1 MAIPVGVY
9 LLMLV
14 GSVLASPD
22 PRASTRGLSEI
33 FILTTL
39 LTAPFL
45 VRGERQVR
53 LALDTLIGLAA
64 LLACEGLSQ
73 FLFGYGDIDRR
84 IRGPFSHYMTFSG
97 FLLICDL
104 LLLASMLYTRA
115 VAEPLA
121 VGGAGGDQRRAA
133 RQLTR
138 NAWVALA
145 LSLTVMIAF
154 RAPRLLLAYL
164 PAAVLLVALAP
175 VPILHRMLSI
185 VDLRDSSNYDR
196 LCMLEAGIT
205 MVRQRPVFGVGPDLV
220 KRFYPIYRAP
230 AAPRYEVP
238 HLHNTLLQLA
248 AERGLP
254 SLAAYLAMTVVA
266 AAAAWRR
273 VRPRGRTPGAPGR
286 PLHGSAARPPR
297 LQSGG
302 PVREQLGG
310 RRGAAADALRAGAP
324 VLPARRGERGA
335 TPGGS
340 VIYRDRG
347 HTCCETCGS
356 ISSWWNEGCFPAG
369 SRRAAPSWR
378 ARSRW
383 RDGGWTTGNAVSG
396 EARVAVL
403 APKEPFVS
411 RAGRKLA
418 LALDHFGLDPAG
430 WTCLDVGASTGGFTD
445 CLLQRGAAR
454 VYALDVGYGQLDHR
468 LASTPGWWWC
478 ERINARNLARR
489 RPARAVRSDHH
500 GPLLHSL
507 LGASP
512 PCPRRPRILLR

>member
-1 MAIPVGVY
+1 MAPLFEASETRAERAGFWLYLSHLAAIFGIAISNVLLGLTVVTLPWTRRRSVPWRVLAPMAIPVGVY

-22 PRASTRGLSEI
+22 PQASTRGLSEI
-33 FILTTL
+33 FILATL

-53 LALDTLIGLAA
+53 LVLDTLVGLAA

-97 FLLICDL
+97 FLLVCDL
-104 LLLASMLYTRA
+104 LLLASMLYSPRWRVPWRWA
-115 VAEPLA
+115 ALA
-121 VGGAGGDQRRAA
+121 VINAA
-133 RQLTR
+133 LLGSYTR

-164 PAAVLLVALAP
+164 PATVLLIALAP

-185 VDLRDSSNYDR
+185 IDLRDSSNYDR

-205 MVRQRPVFGVGPDLV
+205 MVRQRPVFGVGPDMV

-266 AAAAWRR
+266 AAAAWR
-273 VRPRGRTPGAPGR
+273 GY
-286 PLHGSAARPPR
+286 
-297 LQSGG
+297 
-302 PVREQLGG
+302 VREGG
-310 RRGAAADALRAGAP
+310 RRGPRADLYMGVLLALLAFNLAGLFENNWEDAEVQRP
-324 VLPARRGERGA
+324 ILFVLALPFCLRGA
-335 TPGGS
+335 ESEAQP
-340 VIYRDRG
+340 
-347 HTCCETCGS
+347 
-356 ISSWWNEGCFPAG
+356 PAG
-369 SRRAAPSWR
+369 
-378 ARSRW
+378 
-383 RDGGWTTGNAVSG
+383 
-396 EARVAVL
+396 
-403 APKEPFVS
+403 
-411 RAGRKLA
+411 
-418 LALDHFGLDPAG
+418 
-430 WTCLDVGASTGGFTD
+430 
-445 CLLQRGAAR
+445 Q
-454 VYALDVGYGQLDHR
+454 
-468 LASTPGWWWC
+468 
-478 ERINARNLARR
+478 
-489 RPARAVRSDHH
+489 
-500 GPLLHSL
+500 
-507 LGASP
+507 
-512 PCPRRPRILLR
+512 